1 MFVTVWNNRIP
12 LKSGS
17 GYGLKLEIGDRDRFF
32 RREWET
38 ILIELEGYA
47 NKVEVDI
54 TKPSFWGA
62 ACRELINAEFGRW
75 LVRNKLTPWPK
86 GQPPK
91 LSLKHIKG
99 NRFLLMKTNARNQ
112 MENL

>member
-47 NKVEVDI
+47 N
-54 TKPSFWGA
+54 
-62 ACRELINAEFGRW
+62 
-75 LVRNKLTPWPK
+75 
-86 GQPPK
+86 
-91 LSLKHIKG
+91 
-99 NRFLLMKTNARNQ
+99 
-112 MENL
+112 